1 MIWVLGKKADTIK
14 ANKMVSFYKIMH
26 YILHGGK
33 KGTPLDMMTVRTV
46 SLNAKVKSS
55 SPY

>member
-14 ANKMVSFYKIMH
+14 AKKMVSLYEIMH

-33 KGTPLDMMTVRTV
+33 KGTPQDIMTVHTV